1 MNCIDSSNNIN
12 EDYMKRV
19 QEVVDYCINEGLY
32 VILNVHHD
40 GGSEG
45 GWLRNAQNDYTN
57 VSAKYQKIWEQIASN
72 FADYSDY
79 LIFESMNEV
88 GFNTSGNPTSENYKT
103 LNSLNQLFC

>member
-32 VILNVHHD
+32 VILNVHND

-45 GWLRNAQNDYTN
+45 GWLRNEQNDYTN

-79 LIFESMNEV
+79 LIFESMN
-88 GFNTSGNPTSENYKT
+88 
-103 LNSLNQLFC
+103 